1 MFCLAMER
9 RGFERQIGS
18 PDFFFP
24 KKFLRPTNL
33 PGERAPILGMKK
45 LILFLIVLVVL
56 GRYYAQSPTPDP
68 HPTPW
73 PKMPHWD
80 TQAVLQDIAHMSD
93 PLPHV
98 TPAAPQHSASASITS
113 EEQLTAVIEQ
123 AGHKTARA
131 FEGSHYFTLNRMNQG
146 RRAGSPDPMRVF
158 YAAGDGKVTLAGE
171 IRPGAPDDP
180 AGLTDM
186 WNADRV
192 PLLHGT
198 FVVGPAPQQVDGRNM
213 MQNTIMVV
221 ISFDAKKFTVET
233 ARGVRDLFVLAV
245 TPGSEVS
252 PE

>member
-1 MFCLAMER
+1 MAAR
-9 RGFERQIGS
+9 I
-18 PDFFFP
+18 FFFQ
-24 KKFLRPTNL
+24 KKFLRLTNL

-45 LILFLIVLVVL
+45 LILFLIVLVVVL
-56 GRYYAQSPTPDP
+56 GRYYAPSPTPEP

-80 TQAVLQDIAHMSD
+80 TQVVSQS
-93 PLPHV
+93 
-98 TPAAPQHSASASITS
+98 AAITS
-113 EEQLTAVIEQ
+113 EEQLTAVLEQ

-146 RRAGSPDPMRVF
+146 RRAGSPGPMRVF
-158 YAAGDGKVTLAGE
+158 YDAGDGKITLAGE
-171 IRPGAPDDP
+171 ICSVAPDAP
-180 AGLTDM
+180 AVLADM

-198 FVVGPAPQQVDGRNM
+198 FVVVPAPQQVDGRNM

-221 ISFDAKKFTVET
+221 LSFDANKFTVET
-233 ARGVRDLFVLAV
+233 ARGVRALFVLAV